1 MVTVNL
7 SSSAGPG
14 TWSLLLA
21 SGLWVF
27 CMLVVL
33 FHRAGIQ
40 VLGTGI
46 ACLGFLS
53 LLLHNSLFLALS
65 LFVFG
70 VVLHGCGRLLF
81 HLRRRE

>member
-1 MVTVNL
+1 MVTIHL
-7 SSSAGPG
+7 TSTAGPG
-14 TWSLLLA
+14 TGSLLFA
-21 SGLWVF
+21 AGVWVV

-46 ACLGFLS
+46 ACIGFLS
-53 LLLHNSLFLALS
+53 LWWHDSLFLALS

-70 VVLHGCGRLLF
+70 VVLHGCG
-81 HLRRRE
+81 